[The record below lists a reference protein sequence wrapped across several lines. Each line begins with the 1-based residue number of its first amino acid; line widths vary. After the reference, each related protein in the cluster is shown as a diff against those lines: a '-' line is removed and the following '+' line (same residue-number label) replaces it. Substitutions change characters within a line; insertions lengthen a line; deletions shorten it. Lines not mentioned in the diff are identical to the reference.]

1 MVFYITCADSR
12 FLFFDKNPT
21 PQTHFYHGGPS
32 GACFFWSLRML
43 TALKFSLLLL
53 TLFFLCQCETISSSL
68 IEAPI
73 IELKELKIS
82 SLSFEGVEFIA
93 LMNADNK
100 NALDLN
106 IDQIV
111 YQMKIA
117 DKSLFTGSTKTP
129 IVLKSSQNN
138 QVEIPFEIKFKDA
151 KEAFKEV
158 IVNKNNNYTFDGTSK
173 IGIFKVPF
181 SKTGTL
187 KIPSIKL

>member
-1 MVFYITCADSR
+1 MVFYFTCADFR
-12 FLFFDKNPT
+12 FLFFNKNST
-21 PQTHFYHGGPS
+21 PQTHFYDGFSRGT
-32 GACFFWSLRML
+32 CIFWSLNMSLFLKL
-43 TALKFSLLLL
+43 TLLLPSLLL
-53 TLFFLCQCETISSSL
+53 LCQCETISSSL
-68 IEAPI
+68 IQAPN
-73 IELKELKIS
+73 IELKELKIN

-93 LMNADNK
+93 VLNADNK

-106 IDQIV
+106 IDQID

-117 DKSLFTGSTKTP
+117 DKALFSGNTKTP

-151 KEAFKEV
+151 KEAFKELV
-158 IVNKNNNYTFDGTSK
+158 VNKNSNYTFDGTSQ